1 MVEAPELAV
10 RAFPSLLSM
19 ESKIFPC
26 QYGSFRDCDETFQT
40 QAEAS
45 THLIIFHNADPV
57 HRNEEGRYL
66 CHYSQGSGTAVCQE
80 TFLTVTATVEHLDM
94 RYPCP
99 RKKDLGCDADFSR
112 EGDAKLHAREKHDNQ
127 RKVFPCPKKQELGC
141 EETFRR
147 KCLAERHAKQ
157 KHGSEDAEDD
167 GMFPCPLKEE
177 LNCPKTYT
185 DQTGADKHSMKA
197 HKGHRYPCPSKACD
211 EDFSAPVDARKHG
224 KSHGMSNLY
233 PCPAPEGDKCSMMFP
248 TFDEAQRHLS
258 NRDHNKSVVCQYC
271 SETFYDVKSR
281 GRHGELH
288 THPFPCPYSWCERR
302 FKTCHEALKHAERQV
317 HNSVGVFYMCNAP
330 DCRTAA
336 MGHVM
341 KPSKLKDHWENHA
354 RLEHVP
360 ANSEPSYERGEPR
373 PFKSSPLYEAIYE
386 VNSLASFESF
396 NRGKDNG
403 VHPTM
408 TTDPDVENTEG
419 DGLDLME
426 EDNELDL
433 MEESSTS
440 FEQDYDLGLLQENSS
455 EYFSQKQRGEM
466 LAQNTQFWENH
477 KHQKVYLH
485 ARGRTCL
492 GPGINTQYIVTKP
505 CPFGATI
512 DFDTARLR
520 QTRRENGSKDI
531 VLDTTCAV
539 CSAEKRESIIL
550 RTFQS
555 SSKRNVDMDLLR
567 EIFGRTLHKRWSA
580 QPSYER
586 VKQRLEEIRKG
597 NQPDIKPLILDT
609 EYTIAGQQ
617 LMEFSFI
624 DFDSGDV
631 LINTLVEHSQ
641 GIRHIDFSRDPST
654 RRGS

>member
-1 MVEAPELAV
+1 
-10 RAFPSLLSM
+10 
-19 ESKIFPC
+19 
-26 QYGSFRDCDETFQT
+26 
-40 QAEAS
+40 
-45 THLIIFHNADPV
+45 
-57 HRNEEGRYL
+57 
-66 CHYSQGSGTAVCQE
+66 
-80 TFLTVTATVEHLDM
+80 
-94 RYPCP
+94 
-99 RKKDLGCDADFSR
+99 
-112 EGDAKLHAREKHDNQ
+112 
-127 RKVFPCPKKQELGC
+127 
-141 EETFRR
+141 
-147 KCLAERHAKQ
+147 
-157 KHGSEDAEDD
+157 
-167 GMFPCPLKEE
+167 
-177 LNCPKTYT
+177 
-185 DQTGADKHSMKA
+185 
-197 HKGHRYPCPSKACD
+197 
-211 EDFSAPVDARKHG
+211 
-224 KSHGMSNLY
+224 
-233 PCPAPEGDKCSMMFP
+233 
-248 TFDEAQRHLS
+248 
-258 NRDHNKSVVCQYC
+258 
-271 SETFYDVKSR
+271 
-281 GRHGELH
+281 
-288 THPFPCPYSWCERR
+288 
-302 FKTCHEALKHAERQV
+302 
-317 HNSVGVFYMCNAP
+317 
-330 DCRTAA
+330 

-341 KPSKLKDHWENHA
+341 KPSKLKDHWENHV

-373 PFKSSPLYEAIYE
+373 PFKSSPLYESIYE
-386 VNSLASFESF
+386 VSSLASFESF

-403 VHPTM
+403 VHHTM
-408 TTDPDVENTEG
+408 TTDPDVGNTEG

-440 FEQDYDLGLLQENSS
+440 FEQDYNLGLLQENSS

-485 ARGRTCL
+485 ARGYTCL
-492 GPGINTQYIVTKP
+492 GPGINTQYNVTKP

-520 QTRRENGSKDI
+520 QTRRENGPKDI
-531 VLDTTCAV
+531 VLDTTCA
-539 CSAEKRESIIL
+539 
-550 RTFQS
+550 S

-624 DFDSGDV
+624 DLDSGDV

-641 GIRHIDFSRDPST
+641 GIRHIAFSRDPST
-654 RRGS
+654 RKRLLKTSEGHEAKVYSAKRKLSRLGVHEIAEKIQKSGITSDSLILVWAFNCKDLQLVRGFLEKGGYKNLLPSDDNCIPLVQLFRPHFPKLEPRKQFPLKLGILFPMMFPGSKLVGRNHEALFDCLQTRLLFKALCWLCKPVKKRGKTWRPETIDGDDYRVSQDFLPDGNVKKRRSSRLQALEANKTESKRLKLCGKHQKD